1 MSAALELAP
10 FGITANVVHPPATD
24 TGWVTDAVR
33 AAVADSKTLIHIAT
47 PAEVAEV
54 IAYLASDAAG
64 LITANVITL
73 R

>member
-1 MSAALELAP
+1 VHVLAGRGP
-10 FGITANVVHPPATD
+10 GRPRYPA
-24 TGWVTDAVR
+24 DA
-33 AAVADSKTLIHIAT
+33 SSTLIHIAT

-54 IAYLASDAAG
+54 IAYLASDAAT